1 MREEILNIQENLKL
15 GKYQNEAAVSQGI
28 IQRILSLLG
37 WPIYDT
43 SVVIP
48 EYSVENKRVDYAL
61 CHPANKPIIFIEI
74 KQVGHSI
81 GAERQLFEYAFYQG
95 IPMAILTDGQEWQ
108 FFLPAEQGKFSD
120 RRVYKL
126 DILERNIEDSTNVF
140 RKYLDYSNVKSGEAI
155 EAARRD
161 YRNIRQQREAV
172 TNLPDAWN
180 RLIQEGDEALIDL
193 LVDKVE
199 SICGYKPTPDQVM
212 DFLSTNLQLSPSLLQ
227 NPTKTTRKLSQSEK
241 KKSKTSIPVS
251 KVGFELFGKFQSC
264 KNARE
269 TMYEVLNVL
278 AGQDP
283 SFLSRYANLPK
294 HGRTRRYVA
303 NDRIDLNPSRP
314 DLALSEEYSKEIRPG
329 WFININ
335 LSKRT
340 IEKVLRIA
348 CQVASIE
355 YGKDLIVYF

>member
-1 MREEILNIQENLKL
+1 MKEEILSIQENLKL

-28 IQRILSLLG
+28 VQRILSLLG

-43 SVVIP
+43 SIVTP
-48 EYSVENKRVDYAL
+48 EYSVESKRVDYAL
-61 CHPANKPIIFIEI
+61 CHPASKPVIFIEI

-108 FFLPAEQGKFSD
+108 FFLPAEQGEFSD

-126 DILERNIEDSTNVF
+126 DILERNIDDSIIVF
-140 RKYLDYSNVKSGEAI
+140 RKYLDYSNVKSGDAI
-155 EAARRD
+155 DAARRD

-172 TNLPDAWN
+172 TNLPEAWN
-180 RLIQEGDEALIDL
+180 RLVQEGDEVLIDL

-199 SICGYKPTPDQVM
+199 SICGYKPSQDQVV
-212 DFLSTNLQLSPSLLQ
+212 DFLSSNLQLSFMLNTSKKATSGINKKEETKNNEKVSLG
-227 NPTKTTRKLSQSEK
+227 R
-241 KKSKTSIPVS
+241 I
-251 KVGFELFGKFQSC
+251 GFELFGKFYPC
-264 KNARE
+264 KNARDI
-269 TMYEVLNVL
+269 MYGTLNNL
-278 AGQDP
+278 ANQDP
-283 SFLSRYANLPK
+283 SFLPRFANLPR

-303 NDRIDLNPSRP
+303 SNRIDLNSSRP

-340 IEKVLRIA
+340 IEKVLRLA
-348 CQVASIE
+348 CQVASIQ